1 MEATHVIK
9 KPLLTE
15 KTTYAMNEAGRYTF
29 LVDRRASKVDVK
41 DAVEEIYKVRVD
53 AVSTQVRKGKA
64 RRLRHG
70 WTKEGVTKKATVK
83 LRPGDTIEL
92 F

>member
-1 MEATHVIK
+1 MEATYVIK

-15 KTTYAMNEAGRYTF
+15 KSTYAMNEFGQYTF
-29 LVDRRASKVDVK
+29 LVDRRASKDDVK
-41 DAVEEIYKVRVD
+41 DAVQEIYKVRVE
-53 AVSTQVRKGKA
+53 AVTTQLRKGKT

-70 WTKEGVTKKATVK
+70 WVKEGVTKKAIVK
-83 LRPGDTIEL
+83 IHPDDTIEL